1 MSIDNEQLVMEEIVN
16 SDLYVDSFEANQNDN
31 ETEEDIQNIETLSFN
46 DLAITGTDWT
56 VETLVGQIRKGNIQL
71 DPSFQRRDAWNQ
83 KVKSRF
89 IESLFLGLP
98 IPQIILAEQKNKK
111 GKFIVIDGKQRLL
124 SLQQFVIPSQ
134 DERAIKLTGL
144 EILSKFNRLTYSDIE
159 NGLFFNEIDAF
170 NNQTIRTVVI
180 KNWRNVEVL
189 YLLFLRLNTGSV
201 KLSPQELRQALYPG
215 KFIEFV
221 SKESGTNERLQQ
233 MLNIKKADF
242 RMRDVEILIRYF
254 AFSFF
259 ADDYS
264 GSMQGF
270 LDLTCEKLNKSFDLQ
285 KDEIEAAMDR
295 FNRAVDLTN
304 DVFISGT
311 AFKKF
316 NGKGYEDKYNRAVI
330 DIMLFY
336 FSQLVDT
343 NINSKCSEAIKLSFE
358 SLCSIDKDFLS
369 SLESTTKSLSS
380 VHYRFKKWG
389 EALTAITNQALVVPK
404 GY

>member
-1 MSIDNEQLVMEEIVN
+1 MYTNKDQIMIEELAGEE
-16 SDLYVDSFEANQNDN
+16 LYSESFELSQSEN
-31 ETEEDIQNIETLSFN
+31 EAEEDIQNIEHLSFN
-46 DLAITGTDWT
+46 DLAVTGTDWT
-56 VETLVGQIRKGNIQL
+56 VETLVNQIKKGNIQL

-124 SLQQFVIPSQ
+124 SIQQFVLPSQ
-134 DERAIKLTGL
+134 GEKPLRLTGL
-144 EILSKFNRLTYSDIE
+144 EILSQFNRLSYSDIE
-159 NGLFFNEIDAF
+159 NGLYFNEIDAF

-180 KNWRNVEVL
+180 KNWKCVEIL

-215 KFIEFV
+215 SFIDFV
-221 SKESGTNERLQQ
+221 NKESSENKKLQH

-254 AFSFF
+254 AFAFF
-259 ADDYS
+259 ANDYS
-264 GSMQGF
+264 GSIQGF
-270 LDLTCEKLNKSFDLQ
+270 LDSTCEKLNKSFETRQ
-285 KDEIEAAMDR
+285 NEIQTALAS
-295 FNRAVDLTN
+295 FNKAVDLTYK
-304 DVFISGT
+304 VFSEDT
-311 AFKKF
+311 AFKKY
-316 NGKGYEDKYNRAVI
+316 NGERYEDKYNRAVI
-330 DIMLFY
+330 DIMLYF
-336 FSQLVDT
+336 FSQLSDNVID
-343 NINSKCSEAIKLSFE
+343 SQRAMAIRSAFE
-358 SLCSIDKDFLS
+358 HLCASDNNFLS
-369 SLESTTKSLSS
+369 AIESTTKSLSS

-389 EALTAITNQALVVPK
+389 ECLSAITDTSLIIPE